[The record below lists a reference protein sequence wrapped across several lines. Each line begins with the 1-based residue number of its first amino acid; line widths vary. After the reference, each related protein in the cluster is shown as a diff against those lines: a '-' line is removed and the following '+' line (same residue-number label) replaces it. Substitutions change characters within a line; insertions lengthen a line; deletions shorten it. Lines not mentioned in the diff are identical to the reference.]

1 MMTGQIKSIQF
12 QTQSEA
18 FEAAQDLGYKRLHRG
33 SDTVSLSMAIL
44 TRATC
49 TDPEFIVP
57 TRIEFGPDDQAE
69 LVIGET
75 MPSRYTLAR

>member
-1 MMTGQIKSIQF
+1 MNGQIKSIQF
-12 QTQSEA
+12 QTQLEA
-18 FEAAQDLGYKRLHRG
+18 FEAAQDLGYKRLHRS

-57 TRIEFGPDDQAE
+57 TRIEFGPGDSAE
-69 LVIGET
+69 LIIGEAL
-75 MPSRYTLAR
+75 PSRYTLAR